1 MLVPCLGRLRD
12 DFNEVA
18 PDRDRASDGSIGDAA
33 HSSSSDHTPD
43 EISDA
48 LRGKD
53 ADSTNEVHAIDV
65 DADLRTPGLTMEM
78 VVQHLVARSRAG
90 LEDRLRYIIFD
101 RRIWEASNRWRQQP
115 YAGPNPHDKHAH
127 FSASYGTAAEADT
140 HSWHLEDL
148 VALTAEDKEWLT
160 ETFAPAAA
168 AKTWAHRLS
177 NGSSA
182 GGTVVTLDVRTN
194 ATTNQQIPA
203 VLAKL
208 DVDQVDE
215 PAIAAAVLA
224 GLTPEVFAA
233 AMAAAGLSPQA
244 LAALIPAAI
253 RREVADELADRLA
266 A

>member
-18 PDRDRASDGSIGDAA
+18 PGRDRASDGSIGDAA

-90 LEDRLRYIIFD
+90 MEDRLRYIIID

-115 YAGPNPHDKHAH
+115 YTGPNPHDKHAH

-148 VALTAEDKEWLT
+148 VALTAEETRAIVRDELT
-160 ETFAPAAA
+160 RFGGVDPLATILARSGEQRT
-168 AKTWAHRLS
+168 RM
-177 NGSSA
+177 SA
-182 GGTVVTLDVRTN
+182 LMTSVAELE
-194 ATTNQQIPA
+194 
-203 VLAKL
+203 
-208 DVDQVDE
+208 VDDLTDE
-215 PAIAAAVLA
+215 EII
-224 GLTPEVFAA
+224 
-233 AMAAAGLSPQA
+233 A
-244 LAALIPAAI
+244 LAAKLAEKLPAVQAAQL
-253 RREVADELADRLA
+253 ADELAVRLA